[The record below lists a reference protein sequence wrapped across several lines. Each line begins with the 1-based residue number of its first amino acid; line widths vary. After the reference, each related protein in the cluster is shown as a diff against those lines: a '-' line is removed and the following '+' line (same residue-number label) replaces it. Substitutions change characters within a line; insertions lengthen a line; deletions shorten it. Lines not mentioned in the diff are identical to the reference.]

1 MELKGKPSNWTGQK
15 RDKFKRPIILNFLT
29 WHFSPT
35 GNFQAWQSFS
45 KTWINIS
52 ILEMKQQ
59 WVDTNMKAIVQ
70 YFPEVR
76 CGTVH
81 YAVQGSLGFNLG
93 F

>member
-1 MELKGKPSNWTGQK
+1 
-15 RDKFKRPIILNFLT
+15 
-29 WHFSPT
+29 
-35 GNFQAWQSFS
+35 
-45 KTWINIS
+45 
-52 ILEMKQQ
+52 MKQQ
-59 WVDTNMKAIVQ
+59 WVDTNMKATVQ